1 MAKTKL
7 FEAWSFRL
15 QQPAPFDDPKYAG
28 SKSMGF
34 SQYNTSSTAQKST
47 LHAPTMR
54 ALLAYAKL
62 VSATENGQS
71 VDGLGAIGH
80 QGTTYR
86 ISEYRSANKTDCVVF
101 NPVTGKFN
109 AAQVEDGTQA
119 LKPYSV
125 GAGNGT
131 GSGLLFCLMPVLNED
146 DEFRQKFQ
154 EFVSLLESGWADM
167 DAAFECALTLCDNV
181 YRRIENSK
189 QLGSDGVKISIPT
202 TGNISVIT
210 QMAMDSGNYAPTGAS
225 YGEFTIMQMSGTP
238 TAKASSFQKEDFV
251 AKYALSNR
259 TLTARELAMVP
270 TLPDWYIIP
279 KEVVRVCEHAKVT
292 TASSQPMRN
301 FLFRG
306 EAGTGKTMGA
316 QAIAAGLNLPYTLM
330 TCSANTEITDLV
342 GQFIPDTNGFHGS
355 TPIEDLPKISDITMH
370 PPSVYM
376 MLTGEYDE
384 EKTEDD
390 VLQKLIEIAVGNLVE
405 KEETPGQRIRYVD
418 TPLVEAIRHG
428 YVCELQEP
436 SCIANPGVLV
446 GLNSLLDNCQVITL
460 PTGERV
466 KRHPDNGLQ
475 QGKQA
480 VEEDLSSQLPNAA
493 PNFTMK
499 TTPVPSNGS
508 FTPDPGQMNAIRA
521 QAERVI
527 SEESDRI
534 AAHLTNSITSS
545 GSGGVDQNSEYD
557 GYDYEHAAED
567 IERLLEHMAEEK
579 VTEELEEELS
589 EELQREANSIRYGN
603 AHRNIHITV
612 NRMARVDQNLID
624 SYNRVAPDLLMLSKR
639 LQRSVSTA
647 LRDQRQG
654 GKQTGLLIGK
664 RLNQHALHRTD
675 GRIFYNSRLPT
686 EPINLSVGLLIDES
700 GSMCSNDRI
709 TRARATAIVI
719 QDFCESLGIPLLV
732 VGHTAWSSHVELF
745 SYSDFDTYDKNN
757 RYRLM
762 DMSARDCNRDGAALR
777 FVAEK
782 LSKQTSEVKILMIIC
797 DGQPN
802 DDGYSGSAAEADL
815 RGIKLEYAR
824 KGVKIY
830 AAAIGEDRP
839 RIERI
844 YGDGYLDITNLQEL
858 PVMLTNL
865 IVRSLP
871 R

>member
-7 FEAWSFRL
+7 FEACCFGL
-15 QQPAPFDDPKYAG
+15 EQPAPFDDPKYAG

-342 GQFIPDTNGFHGS
+342 GQFIPDTGNFQSGS
-355 TPIEDLPKISDITMH
+355 NCTELPKISDITMH

-466 KRHPDNGLQ
+466 KRHPDT
-475 QGKQA
+475 
-480 VEEDLSSQLPNAA
+480 VIVV
-493 PNFTMK
+493 
-499 TTPVPSNGS
+499 TTNSDYSGCR
-508 FTPDPGQMNAIRA
+508 DMN
-521 QAERVI
+521 QSVI
-527 SEESDRI
+527 SRMDLI
-534 AAHLTNSITSS
+534 
-545 GSGGVDQNSEYD
+545 YD
-557 GYDYEHAAED
+557 ME
-567 IERLLEHMAEEK
+567 
-579 VTEELEEELS
+579 
-589 EELQREANSIRYGN
+589 
-603 AHRNIHITV
+603 
-612 NRMARVDQNLID
+612 
-624 SYNRVAPDLLMLSKR
+624 APDLNTMVKR
-639 LQRSVSTA
+639 VMNVTGFTDEQEATKMAIVV
-647 LRDQRQG
+647 RDVAERCRQ
-654 GKQTGLLIGK
+654 TMI
-664 RLNQHALHRTD
+664 TD
-675 GRIFYNSRLPT
+675 GSCGMREFKSWVLSTMVTHDPYESALSTIISSASADPDNRAELISACL
-686 EPINLSVGLLIDES
+686 EPQY
-700 GSMCSNDRI
+700 
-709 TRARATAIVI
+709 TRTI
-719 QDFCESLGIPLLV
+719 
-732 VGHTAWSSHVELF
+732 
-745 SYSDFDTYDKNN
+745 
-757 RYRLM
+757 
-762 DMSARDCNRDGAALR
+762 
-777 FVAEK
+777 
-782 LSKQTSEVKILMIIC
+782 
-797 DGQPN
+797 
-802 DDGYSGSAAEADL
+802 
-815 RGIKLEYAR
+815 
-824 KGVKIY
+824 
-830 AAAIGEDRP
+830 
-839 RIERI
+839 
-844 YGDGYLDITNLQEL
+844 
-858 PVMLTNL
+858 
-865 IVRSLP
+865 
-871 R
+871 

>member
-1 MAKTKL
+1 MTTI
-7 FEAWSFRL
+7 SPSD
-15 QQPAPFDDPKYAG
+15 QD
-28 SKSMGF
+28 M
-34 SQYNTSSTAQKST
+34 
-47 LHAPTMR
+47 HAPTMR

-342 GQFIPDTNGFHGS
+342 GQFIPDTGNFQS
-355 TPIEDLPKISDITMH
+355 DFNCTELPKISDITMH

-466 KRHPDNGLQ
+466 KRHPDT
-475 QGKQA
+475 
-480 VEEDLSSQLPNAA
+480 VIVV
-493 PNFTMK
+493 
-499 TTPVPSNGS
+499 TTNSDYSGCR
-508 FTPDPGQMNAIRA
+508 DMN
-521 QAERVI
+521 QSVI
-527 SEESDRI
+527 SRMDLI
-534 AAHLTNSITSS
+534 
-545 GSGGVDQNSEYD
+545 YD
-557 GYDYEHAAED
+557 ME
-567 IERLLEHMAEEK
+567 
-579 VTEELEEELS
+579 
-589 EELQREANSIRYGN
+589 
-603 AHRNIHITV
+603 
-612 NRMARVDQNLID
+612 
-624 SYNRVAPDLLMLSKR
+624 APDLNTMVKR
-639 LQRSVSTA
+639 VMNVTGFTDEQEATKMAIVV
-647 LRDQRQG
+647 RDVAERCRQ
-654 GKQTGLLIGK
+654 TMI
-664 RLNQHALHRTD
+664 TD
-675 GRIFYNSRLPT
+675 GSCGMREFKSWVLSTMVTHDPYESALSTIISSASADPDNRAELISACL
-686 EPINLSVGLLIDES
+686 EPQY
-700 GSMCSNDRI
+700 
-709 TRARATAIVI
+709 TRTI
-719 QDFCESLGIPLLV
+719 
-732 VGHTAWSSHVELF
+732 
-745 SYSDFDTYDKNN
+745 
-757 RYRLM
+757 
-762 DMSARDCNRDGAALR
+762 
-777 FVAEK
+777 
-782 LSKQTSEVKILMIIC
+782 
-797 DGQPN
+797 
-802 DDGYSGSAAEADL
+802 
-815 RGIKLEYAR
+815 
-824 KGVKIY
+824 
-830 AAAIGEDRP
+830 
-839 RIERI
+839 
-844 YGDGYLDITNLQEL
+844 
-858 PVMLTNL
+858 
-865 IVRSLP
+865 
-871 R
+871 

>member
-384 EKTEDD
+384 SKTEDD
-390 VLQKLIEIAVGNLVE
+390 VLQKLIEIAVGNLME
-405 KEETPGQRIRYVD
+405 KEDPAGQRIRYVD

-446 GLNSLLDNCQVITL
+446 GLNSLLDNCQAITL

-466 KRHPDNGLQ
+466 RRHPDT
-475 QGKQA
+475 
-480 VEEDLSSQLPNAA
+480 VIVV
-493 PNFTMK
+493 
-499 TTPVPSNGS
+499 TTNSDYSGCR
-508 FTPDPGQMNAIRA
+508 DMN
-521 QAERVI
+521 QSVI
-527 SEESDRI
+527 SRMDLI
-534 AAHLTNSITSS
+534 
-545 GSGGVDQNSEYD
+545 YD
-557 GYDYEHAAED
+557 ME
-567 IERLLEHMAEEK
+567 
-579 VTEELEEELS
+579 
-589 EELQREANSIRYGN
+589 
-603 AHRNIHITV
+603 
-612 NRMARVDQNLID
+612 
-624 SYNRVAPDLLMLSKR
+624 APDLNTMVKR
-639 LQRSVSTA
+639 VMNVTGFTDEQEATKMAIVV
-647 LRDQRQG
+647 RDIAERCRQ
-654 GKQTGLLIGK
+654 TMI
-664 RLNQHALHRTD
+664 TD
-675 GRIFYNSRLPT
+675 GSCGMREFKSWVLSTMVTNDPYESALSTIISSASADPDNRAELISACL
-686 EPINLSVGLLIDES
+686 EP
-700 GSMCSNDRI
+700 
-709 TRARATAIVI
+709 
-719 QDFCESLGIPLLV
+719 Q
-732 VGHTAWSSHVELF
+732 
-745 SYSDFDTYDKNN
+745 YSKT
-757 RYRLM
+757 
-762 DMSARDCNRDGAALR
+762 
-777 FVAEK
+777 
-782 LSKQTSEVKILMIIC
+782 I
-797 DGQPN
+797 
-802 DDGYSGSAAEADL
+802 
-815 RGIKLEYAR
+815 
-824 KGVKIY
+824 
-830 AAAIGEDRP
+830 
-839 RIERI
+839 
-844 YGDGYLDITNLQEL
+844 
-858 PVMLTNL
+858 
-865 IVRSLP
+865 
-871 R
+871 

>member
-15 QQPAPFDDPKYAG
+15 PQPAPFDDPQYAG

-80 QGTTYR
+80 QGNTYR

-125 GAGNGT
+125 GASNGT
-131 GSGLLFCLMPVLNED
+131 GSGLLFCLMPVLNDD

-154 EFVSLLESGWADM
+154 EFVSHYESGWADM

-181 YRRIENSK
+181 YRRVENSK
-189 QLGSDGVKISIPT
+189 QLGSDGVKIAIPT

-259 TLTARELAMVP
+259 TLTAREQAMVP

-342 GQFIPDTNGFHGS
+342 GQFIPDTGNS
-355 TPIEDLPKISDITMH
+355 QSDSNCTELPKISDITMH

-390 VLQKLIEIAVGNLVE
+390 VLQKLIEIAVGNLME

-466 KRHPDNGLQ
+466 KRHPDT
-475 QGKQA
+475 
-480 VEEDLSSQLPNAA
+480 VIVV
-493 PNFTMK
+493 
-499 TTPVPSNGS
+499 TTNSDYSGCR
-508 FTPDPGQMNAIRA
+508 DMN
-521 QAERVI
+521 QSVI
-527 SEESDRI
+527 SRMDLI
-534 AAHLTNSITSS
+534 
-545 GSGGVDQNSEYD
+545 YD
-557 GYDYEHAAED
+557 ME
-567 IERLLEHMAEEK
+567 
-579 VTEELEEELS
+579 
-589 EELQREANSIRYGN
+589 
-603 AHRNIHITV
+603 
-612 NRMARVDQNLID
+612 
-624 SYNRVAPDLLMLSKR
+624 APDLNTMVKR
-639 LQRSVSTA
+639 VMNVTGFTDEQEATKMAIVV
-647 LRDQRQG
+647 RDVAERCRQ
-654 GKQTGLLIGK
+654 TMI
-664 RLNQHALHRTD
+664 TD
-675 GRIFYNSRLPT
+675 GSCGMREFKSWVLSTMVTHDPYESALSTIISSASADPDNRAELISACL
-686 EPINLSVGLLIDES
+686 EPQY
-700 GSMCSNDRI
+700 
-709 TRARATAIVI
+709 TRTV
-719 QDFCESLGIPLLV
+719 
-732 VGHTAWSSHVELF
+732 
-745 SYSDFDTYDKNN
+745 
-757 RYRLM
+757 
-762 DMSARDCNRDGAALR
+762 
-777 FVAEK
+777 
-782 LSKQTSEVKILMIIC
+782 
-797 DGQPN
+797 
-802 DDGYSGSAAEADL
+802 
-815 RGIKLEYAR
+815 
-824 KGVKIY
+824 
-830 AAAIGEDRP
+830 
-839 RIERI
+839 
-844 YGDGYLDITNLQEL
+844 
-858 PVMLTNL
+858 
-865 IVRSLP
+865 
-871 R
+871 